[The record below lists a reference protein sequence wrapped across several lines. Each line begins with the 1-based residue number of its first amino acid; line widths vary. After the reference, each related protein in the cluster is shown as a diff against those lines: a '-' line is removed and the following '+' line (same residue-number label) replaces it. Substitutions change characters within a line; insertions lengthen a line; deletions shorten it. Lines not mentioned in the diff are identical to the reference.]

1 MKKKL
6 TTILVLTGALVLG
19 ACANPFE
26 SVQRDNT
33 SVSSEI
39 SEKEKED
46 DHVVLNLPEKKED
59 ETSVSEEPK
68 PEDPTPAASDEP
80 EEYYYGDYTELSEG
94 DRAPWFAA
102 DLVDGGKFEMADLK
116 GKVVLVNFWATW
128 CGPCVREMPAFEW
141 LYAEY
146 STDDVAIVAVN
157 CMDDKNTVDSFVSEN
172 GYTFPVAYDIDG
184 SIEDQY
190 PTDGIPYTVVVGKDG
205 YIKNI
210 YIGAYDAQSQYEEY
224 KSAIDAAL
232 SE

>member
-6 TTILVLTGALVLG
+6 TAILVLTGALVLG

-68 PEDPTPAASDEP
+68 PEDPTPATSDEP

-157 CMDDKNTVDSFVSEN
+157 CMDAKSDVDSFVSEN
-172 GYTFPVAYDIDG
+172 GYTFPVAYDVDG